1 MKAKPLDWRPL
12 VRGGLIAGAVTLYM
26 ALIGMLAAF
35 DEREVVRNSFTLGQL
50 LLVAPAALAGWLN
63 ARGQTAGSALRLLLQ
78 GLVPGL
84 LASLPLLALLW
95 LNTLF
100 NFRSVLVN
108 VDRDLVRLLSF
119 GSESLLAGAVLLL
132 LTMGVAGAL
141 GAGILLV
148 TPRLRHALLTA
159 LAWTLGAGIL
169 GELVRQLLSQFLERD
184 ALSWFLRRDT
194 LKPEPAAAL
203 FLIVFVSDL
212 FWSWYR
218 AQGSRRSGE
227 RSGALRYGRVG
238 ALAILLLLLP
248 ALVGSAIS
256 DVLTNI
262 GLYILMGLG
271 LNIAVGLAGLFDLG
285 YVTNFA
291 VGAYT
296 MGVLTST
303 GALGIESKLGVSVF
317 NFWLVLPISLLIAM
331 CTGFILALP
340 VLRMRGDYLAIATL
354 GFGEIIRLL
363 ALSDW
368 LKPLIG
374 GAQGVLFI
382 PAPNFLGV
390 DLIGPQRL
398 YYVILGG
405 CLLAVFVSS
414 RLNNSRTGRQW
425 MAIREDEDVAAAMG
439 INTARARLLA
449 FTISAAT
456 GGVAGAIFAAKLG
469 TIFPSSFNLL
479 VSVNVLSL
487 IIIGG
492 LGSLPGII
500 VGALFLVGL
509 PELLREFDEFRLLL
523 YGTLMV
529 TMMLARPEGLWPS
542 AIYRREVGREEE
554 AQGLP
559 APGGGQE

>member
-1 MKAKPLDWRPL
+1 MSTQSLNWRPL
-12 VRGGLIAGAVTLYM
+12 IRSGLIAGGVALYT
-26 ALIGMLAAF
+26 ALIGMLVAF
-35 DEREVVRNSFTLGQL
+35 DEREVVRNSFTLGLL

-63 ARGQTAGSALRLLLQ
+63 GRQTDRGAPLRLLLR
-78 GLVPGL
+78 GLVTGL
-84 LASLPLLALLW
+84 VTSLPLLALLW
-95 LNTLF
+95 LNTLL
-100 NFRSVLVN
+100 NFRSVLINVN
-108 VDRDLVRLLSF
+108 RDLIRLLSF
-119 GSESLLAGAVLLL
+119 DSDTLLAGSLMLLATL
-132 LTMGVAGAL
+132 GVAGAL
-141 GAGILLV
+141 GAGILLI
-148 TPRLRHALLTA
+148 PARLRHALLTA
-159 LAWTLGAGIL
+159 LAWMLGAGIL
-169 GELVRQLLSQFLERD
+169 GELVRQLLSQFLDRD

-194 LKPEPAAAL
+194 LKPEPAAAI
-203 FLIVFVSDL
+203 FLIAFLSDL
-212 FWSWYR
+212 FWSWYKANKSKRVVERRR
-218 AQGSRRSGE
+218 ALQ
-227 RSGALRYGRVG
+227 YTRVG
-238 ALAILLLLLP
+238 ALGILLLLLP
-248 ALVGSAIS
+248 VLVGSAIS

-271 LNIAVGLAGLFDLG
+271 LNVAVGLAGLFDLG

-291 VGAYT
+291 VGAYI
-296 MGVLTST
+296 MGVLTTT

-317 NFWLVLPISLLIAM
+317 NFWLVLPVSLLVAM
-331 CTGFILALP
+331 FTGFILALP

-368 LKPLIG
+368 LKPFIG

-382 PAPNFLGV
+382 PPPNFLGI

-398 YYVILGG
+398 YYIILGA

-414 RLNNSRTGRQW
+414 RLNNSRIGRQW
-425 MAIREDEDVAAAMG
+425 MAIREDEDVASAMG
-439 INTARARLLA
+439 INTARSKLLA

-456 GGVAGAIFAAKLG
+456 GGLAGAIFAAKLG

-492 LGSLPGII
+492 LGSLPGIL
-500 VGALFLVGL
+500 VGALFLIGL

-542 AIYRREVGREEE
+542 AVYRREVGREEDV
-554 AQGLP
+554 ASLP
-559 APGGGQE
+559 VGETAK

>member
-1 MKAKPLDWRPL
+1 MAVQSLNWRTL
-12 VRGGLIAGAVTLYM
+12 VRSGLIAGGVTLYTG
-26 ALIGMLAAF
+26 LIGMLVAF
-35 DEREVVRNSFTLGQL
+35 DEHEIVRNAFTLGQL
-50 LLVAPAALAGWLN
+50 LLLAPAALAGWVM
-63 ARGQTAGSALRLLLQ
+63 ARRAGQDSALRLLLH

-84 LASLPLLALLW
+84 VSGLPLLVLLW
-95 LNTLF
+95 GNSLF

-108 VDRDLVRLLSF
+108 VDRNLIQMISF
-119 GSESLLAGAVLLL
+119 GSDSMLAGSVTLVLAL
-132 LTMGVAGAL
+132 GVAGAL

-148 TPRLRHALLTA
+148 PSRFRHALLSA
-159 LAWTLGAGIL
+159 MAWTLGAGIL

-184 ALSWFLRRDT
+184 VLSWFLRRDT
-194 LKPEPAAAL
+194 LRPAPALAL
-203 FLIVFVSDL
+203 FLIVFISDL
-212 FWSWYR
+212 FWSRYR
-218 AQGSRRSGE
+218 EKRKSRPAEGNS
-227 RSGALRYGRVG
+227 ALRYGQFG
-238 ALAILLLLLP
+238 ALGILLLLLP
-248 ALVGSAIS
+248 LLVGSAIS

-291 VGAYT
+291 VGAYI

-303 GALGIESKLGVSVF
+303 GALGIENQLGVSVF
-317 NFWLVLPISLLIAM
+317 NFWLVLPVSLLVAM
-331 CTGFILALP
+331 CTGFLLALP

-368 LKPLIG
+368 LKPMIG

-398 YYVILGG
+398 YYVILGS

-425 MAIREDEDVAAAMG
+425 MAIREDEDVAAATG
-439 INTARARLLA
+439 INTARTKLLA

-456 GGVAGAIFAAKLG
+456 GGLAGAIFAAKLG
-469 TIFPSSFNLL
+469 TIFPTSFNLL
-479 VSVNVLSL
+479 VSINVLPHHHRRPRQFARHHRRRA
-487 IIIGG
+487 
-492 LGSLPGII
+492 LPDRPA
-500 VGALFLVGL
+500 GAA
-509 PELLREFDEFRLLL
+509 
-523 YGTLMV
+523 
-529 TMMLARPEGLWPS
+529 AR
-542 AIYRREVGREEE
+542 I
-554 AQGLP
+554 
-559 APGGGQE
+559 

>member
-1 MKAKPLDWRPL
+1 MSTQSLNWRPL
-12 VRGGLIAGAVTLYM
+12 IRSGLIAGGVALYT
-26 ALIGMLAAF
+26 ALIGMLVAF
-35 DEREVVRNSFTLGQL
+35 NEREVVRNSFTLGLL

-63 ARGQTAGSALRLLLQ
+63 SRQKDNGTPLRLLLR
-78 GLVPGL
+78 GLVTGL
-84 LASLPLLALLW
+84 VTSLPLLALLW
-95 LNTLF
+95 LNTLLDI
-100 NFRSVLVN
+100 RSVLINVN
-108 VDRDLVRLLSF
+108 RDLIQLLSF
-119 GSESLLAGAVLLL
+119 DSDTLLAGSLTLLATL
-132 LTMGVAGAL
+132 GVAGML
-141 GAGILLV
+141 GAGILLI
-148 TPRLRHALLTA
+148 PARLRHALLTA
-159 LAWTLGAGIL
+159 MAWMLGAGVL
-169 GELVRQLLSQFLERD
+169 GELLRQLLSQFLDRD

-194 LKPEPAAAL
+194 LKPEPAAAI
-203 FLIVFVSDL
+203 FLIAFLSDL
-212 FWSWYR
+212 FWSWYKANRKQRNVEPRR
-218 AQGSRRSGE
+218 ALQ
-227 RSGALRYGRVG
+227 YTRVG
-238 ALAILLLLLP
+238 ALGILLLLLP
-248 ALVGSAIS
+248 VLVGSAIS

-271 LNIAVGLAGLFDLG
+271 LNVAVGLAGLFDLG

-291 VGAYT
+291 VGAYI
-296 MGVLTST
+296 MGVLTTT
-303 GALGIESKLGVSVF
+303 GALGLESKLGVSVF
-317 NFWLVLPISLLIAM
+317 NFWLVLPVSLLVAM
-331 CTGFILALP
+331 FTGLILALP

-368 LKPLIG
+368 LKPIIG

-382 PAPNFLGV
+382 PPPNFLGV

-398 YYVILGG
+398 YYIILGA

-414 RLNNSRTGRQW
+414 RLNNSRIGRQW
-425 MAIREDEDVAAAMG
+425 MAIREDEDVASAMG
-439 INTARARLLA
+439 INTARSKLLA

-456 GGVAGAIFAAKLG
+456 GGLAGAIFAAKLG

-500 VGALFLVGL
+500 VGALFLVGM

-542 AIYRREVGREEE
+542 AVYRREVGRDDDSASQPVGEL
-554 AQGLP
+554 AQ
-559 APGGGQE
+559 

>member
-1 MKAKPLDWRPL
+1 MATLLPTWRAV
-12 VRGGLIAGAVTLYM
+12 VRSGLIAGGIGLYT
-26 ALIGMLAAF
+26 ALIGMLVEF
-35 DEREVVRNSFTLGQL
+35 DEREIVRNSFTLGQL
-50 LLVAPAALAGWLN
+50 LLIAPAVLVGWLAGRKSPQLY
-63 ARGQTAGSALRLLLQ
+63 ALQLLLR
-78 GLVPGL
+78 GTVSGVVS
-84 LASLPLLALLW
+84 SLPLLALL
-95 LNTLF
+95 LVS
-100 NFRSVLVN
+100 SVVNLRTVLIN
-108 VDRDLVRLLSF
+108 VDRDLVRLISF
-119 GSESLLAGAVLLL
+119 DNGVGLPGALMLVGAL
-132 LTMGVAGAL
+132 GVAGLL
-141 GAGILLV
+141 GAFVHLI
-148 TPRLRHALLTA
+148 PARPRHALLTA
-159 LAWTLGAGIL
+159 LAWMLGAGIL
-169 GELVRQLLSQFLERD
+169 GELVRQLLSQFLDRG

-194 LKPEPAAAL
+194 LKPEPAALL
-203 FLIVFVSDL
+203 FVVVLVADL

-218 AQGSRRSGE
+218 ETRGRQDRNDSHV
-227 RSGALRYGRVG
+227 LQFTRVG
-238 ALAILLLLLP
+238 GLAILLLLLP
-248 ALVGSAIS
+248 LLVGSAIS

-303 GALGIESKLGVSVF
+303 GILGIENKLGVTVF
-317 NFWLVLPISLLIAM
+317 NFWLVLPVSLLVAM
-331 CTGFILALP
+331 FTGFILALP

-368 LKPLIG
+368 LKPVIG
-374 GAQGVLFI
+374 GAQGILFI
-382 PAPNFLGV
+382 PAPNFFGV
-390 DLIGPQRL
+390 ELIGPQQL
-398 YYVILGG
+398 YYIILGA
-405 CLLAVFVSS
+405 CLLAIFVSS

-425 MAIREDEDVAAAMG
+425 MAIREDEDVASAMG
-439 INTARARLLA
+439 INTARSKLLA

-469 TIFPSSFNLL
+469 TIFPTSFNLL

-542 AIYRREVGREEE
+542 AVYRREVRRDGGSAPLPGRE
-554 AQGLP
+554 QTS
-559 APGGGQE
+559 

>member
-1 MKAKPLDWRPL
+1 MSTQSLNWRPL
-12 VRGGLIAGAVTLYM
+12 IRSGLIAGGVALYT
-26 ALIGMLAAF
+26 ALIGMLVAF
-35 DEREVVRNSFTLGQL
+35 NEREVVRDSFTLGLL

-63 ARGQTAGSALRLLLQ
+63 SRQKDSGAPLRLLLR
-78 GLVPGL
+78 GLVTGL
-84 LASLPLLALLW
+84 VTSLPLLALLW
-95 LNTLF
+95 LNTLL
-100 NFRSVLVN
+100 NIRSVLINVN
-108 VDRDLVRLLSF
+108 RDLIQLLSF
-119 GSESLLAGAVLLL
+119 DSDTLLAGSLTLLATL
-132 LTMGVAGAL
+132 GVAGML
-141 GAGILLV
+141 GAGIMLI
-148 TPRLRHALLTA
+148 PARLRHALLTA
-159 LAWTLGAGIL
+159 MAWMLGAGVL
-169 GELVRQLLSQFLERD
+169 GELLRQLLSQFLDRD

-194 LKPEPAAAL
+194 LKPEPAAAI
-203 FLIVFVSDL
+203 FLIAFLSDL
-212 FWSWYR
+212 FWSWYKANRKQRNVKPRR
-218 AQGSRRSGE
+218 ALQ
-227 RSGALRYGRVG
+227 YTRVG
-238 ALAILLLLLP
+238 ALGILLLLLP
-248 ALVGSAIS
+248 VLVGSAIS

-262 GLYILMGLG
+262 GLYMLMGLG

-291 VGAYT
+291 VGAYI
-296 MGVLTST
+296 MGVLTTT
-303 GALGIESKLGVSVF
+303 GALGIESKLGVSVL
-317 NFWLVLPISLLIAM
+317 NFWLVLPVSLLVAM
-331 CTGFILALP
+331 FTGLILALP

-368 LKPLIG
+368 LKPIIG

-382 PAPNFLGV
+382 PPPNFLGI

-398 YYVILGG
+398 YYIILGA

-414 RLNNSRTGRQW
+414 RLNNSRIGRQW
-425 MAIREDEDVAAAMG
+425 MAIREDEDVASAMG
-439 INTARARLLA
+439 INTARSKLLA

-456 GGVAGAIFAAKLG
+456 GGLAGAIFAAKLG

-542 AIYRREVGREEE
+542 AVYRREVGRDDDSASQPVGEL
-554 AQGLP
+554 AQ
-559 APGGGQE
+559 

>member
-1 MKAKPLDWRPL
+1 MSTQSLNWRPL
-12 VRGGLIAGAVTLYM
+12 IRSGLIAGGVALYT
-26 ALIGMLAAF
+26 ALIGMLVAF
-35 DEREVVRNSFTLGQL
+35 DEREVVRNSFTLGLL

-63 ARGQTAGSALRLLLQ
+63 GRQTDRGAPLRLLLR
-78 GLVPGL
+78 GLVTGL
-84 LASLPLLALLW
+84 VTSLPLLALLW
-95 LNTLF
+95 LNTLL
-100 NFRSVLVN
+100 NFRSVLINVN
-108 VDRDLVRLLSF
+108 RDLIRLLSF
-119 GSESLLAGAVLLL
+119 DSDTLLAGSLMLLATL
-132 LTMGVAGAL
+132 GVAGAL
-141 GAGILLV
+141 GAGILLI
-148 TPRLRHALLTA
+148 PARLRHALLTA
-159 LAWTLGAGIL
+159 LAWMLGAGIL
-169 GELVRQLLSQFLERD
+169 GELVRQLLSQFLDRD

-194 LKPEPAAAL
+194 LKPEPAAAI
-203 FLIVFVSDL
+203 FLIAFLSDL
-212 FWSWYR
+212 FWSWYKANKSKRVVERRR
-218 AQGSRRSGE
+218 ALQ
-227 RSGALRYGRVG
+227 YTRVG
-238 ALAILLLLLP
+238 ALGILLLLLP
-248 ALVGSAIS
+248 VLVGSAIS

-271 LNIAVGLAGLFDLG
+271 LNVAVGLAGLFDLG

-291 VGAYT
+291 VGAYI
-296 MGVLTST
+296 MGVLTTT

-317 NFWLVLPISLLIAM
+317 NFWLVLPVSLLVAM
-331 CTGFILALP
+331 FTGFILALP

-368 LKPLIG
+368 LKPFIG

-382 PAPNFLGV
+382 PPPNLLGI

-398 YYVILGG
+398 YYIILGA

-414 RLNNSRTGRQW
+414 RLNNSRIGRQW
-425 MAIREDEDVAAAMG
+425 MAIREDEDVASAMG
-439 INTARARLLA
+439 INTARSKLLA

-456 GGVAGAIFAAKLG
+456 GGLAGAIFAAKLG

-492 LGSLPGII
+492 LGSLPGIL
-500 VGALFLVGL
+500 VGALFLIGL

-542 AIYRREVGREEE
+542 AVYRREVGREEDV
-554 AQGLP
+554 ASLP
-559 APGGGQE
+559 VGETAK

>member
-1 MKAKPLDWRPL
+1 MSTQSLNWRPL
-12 VRGGLIAGAVTLYM
+12 IRIGLIAGGVALYT
-26 ALIGMLAAF
+26 ALIGMLVAF
-35 DEREVVRNSFTLGQL
+35 DEREVVRNSFTLGLL

-63 ARGQTAGSALRLLLQ
+63 GRQTDRGAPLRLLLR
-78 GLVPGL
+78 GLVTGL
-84 LASLPLLALLW
+84 VTSLPLLALLW
-95 LNTLF
+95 LNTLL
-100 NFRSVLVN
+100 NFRSVLINVN
-108 VDRDLVRLLSF
+108 RDLIRLLSF
-119 GSESLLAGAVLLL
+119 DSDTLLAGSLMLLATL
-132 LTMGVAGAL
+132 GVAGAL
-141 GAGILLV
+141 GAGILLI
-148 TPRLRHALLTA
+148 PARLRHALLTA
-159 LAWTLGAGIL
+159 LAWMLGAGIL
-169 GELVRQLLSQFLERD
+169 GELVRQLLSQFLDRD

-194 LKPEPAAAL
+194 LKPEPAAAI
-203 FLIVFVSDL
+203 FLIAFLSDQ
-212 FWSWYR
+212 FWSWYKANKSKRVVERRR
-218 AQGSRRSGE
+218 ALQ
-227 RSGALRYGRVG
+227 YTRVG
-238 ALAILLLLLP
+238 ALGILLLLLP
-248 ALVGSAIS
+248 VLVGSAIS

-271 LNIAVGLAGLFDLG
+271 LNVAVGLAGLFDLG

-291 VGAYT
+291 VGAYI
-296 MGVLTST
+296 MGVLTTT

-317 NFWLVLPISLLIAM
+317 NFWLVLPVSLLVAM
-331 CTGFILALP
+331 FTGFILALP

-368 LKPLIG
+368 LKPFIG

-382 PAPNFLGV
+382 PPPNFLGI

-398 YYVILGG
+398 YYIILGA

-414 RLNNSRTGRQW
+414 RLNNSRIGRQW
-425 MAIREDEDVAAAMG
+425 MAIREDEDVASAMG
-439 INTARARLLA
+439 INTARSKLLA

-456 GGVAGAIFAAKLG
+456 GGLAGAIFAAKLG

-492 LGSLPGII
+492 LGSLPGIL

-542 AIYRREVGREEE
+542 AVYRREVGREEDT
-554 AQGLP
+554 ASLP
-559 APGGGQE
+559 IGESAK

>member
-1 MKAKPLDWRPL
+1 MSTQSLNWRPL
-12 VRGGLIAGAVTLYM
+12 IRSGLIAGGVALYT
-26 ALIGMLAAF
+26 ALIGMLVAF
-35 DEREVVRNSFTLGQL
+35 DEREVVRNSFTLGLL

-63 ARGQTAGSALRLLLQ
+63 GRQTDRGAPLRLLLR
-78 GLVPGL
+78 GLVTGL
-84 LASLPLLALLW
+84 VTSLPLLTLLW
-95 LNTLF
+95 LNTLL
-100 NFRSVLVN
+100 NFRSVLINVN
-108 VDRDLVRLLSF
+108 RDLIRLLSF
-119 GSESLLAGAVLLL
+119 DSDTLLAGSLMLLATL
-132 LTMGVAGAL
+132 GVAGAL
-141 GAGILLV
+141 GAGILLI
-148 TPRLRHALLTA
+148 PARLRHALLTA
-159 LAWTLGAGIL
+159 LAWMLGAGIL
-169 GELVRQLLSQFLERD
+169 GELVRQLLSQFLDRD

-194 LKPEPAAAL
+194 LKPEPAAAI
-203 FLIVFVSDL
+203 FLIAFLSDL
-212 FWSWYR
+212 FWSWYKANKSKRVVERRR
-218 AQGSRRSGE
+218 ALQ
-227 RSGALRYGRVG
+227 YTRVG
-238 ALAILLLLLP
+238 ALGILLLLLP
-248 ALVGSAIS
+248 VLVGSAIS

-271 LNIAVGLAGLFDLG
+271 LNVAVGLAGLFDLG

-291 VGAYT
+291 VGAYI
-296 MGVLTST
+296 MGVLTTT
-303 GALGIESKLGVSVF
+303 GALGLESKLGVSVF
-317 NFWLVLPISLLIAM
+317 NFWLVLPVSLLVAM
-331 CTGFILALP
+331 FTGFILALP

-368 LKPLIG
+368 LKPFIG

-382 PAPNFLGV
+382 PPPNFLGV

-398 YYVILGG
+398 YYIILGA

-414 RLNNSRTGRQW
+414 RLNNSRIGRQW
-425 MAIREDEDVAAAMG
+425 MAIREDEDVASAMG
-439 INTARARLLA
+439 INTARSKLLA

-456 GGVAGAIFAAKLG
+456 GGLAGAIFAAKLG

-500 VGALFLVGL
+500 VGALFLVGM

-542 AIYRREVGREEE
+542 AVYRREVGRDDDSASQPVGEL
-554 AQGLP
+554 AQ
-559 APGGGQE
+559 

>member
-1 MKAKPLDWRPL
+1 MSTQSLNWRPL
-12 VRGGLIAGAVTLYM
+12 IRIGLIAGGVALYT
-26 ALIGMLAAF
+26 ALIGMLVAF
-35 DEREVVRNSFTLGQL
+35 DEREVVRNSFTLGLL

-63 ARGQTAGSALRLLLQ
+63 GRQTDRGAPLRLLLR
-78 GLVPGL
+78 GLVTGL
-84 LASLPLLALLW
+84 VTSLPLLALLW
-95 LNTLF
+95 LNTSLD
-100 NFRSVLVN
+100 FRSVLINVN
-108 VDRDLVRLLSF
+108 RDLIRLLSF
-119 GSESLLAGAVLLL
+119 DSDTLLAGSLMLLATL
-132 LTMGVAGAL
+132 GVAGAL
-141 GAGILLV
+141 GAGILLI
-148 TPRLRHALLTA
+148 PARLRHALLTA
-159 LAWTLGAGIL
+159 LAWMLGAGIL
-169 GELVRQLLSQFLERD
+169 GELVRQLLSQFLDRD

-194 LKPEPAAAL
+194 LKPEPAAAI
-203 FLIVFVSDL
+203 FLIAFLSDL
-212 FWSWYR
+212 FWSWYKANKSKRVVERRR
-218 AQGSRRSGE
+218 ALQ
-227 RSGALRYGRVG
+227 YTRVG
-238 ALAILLLLLP
+238 ALGILLLLLP
-248 ALVGSAIS
+248 VLVGSAIS

-271 LNIAVGLAGLFDLG
+271 LNVAVGLAGLFDLG

-291 VGAYT
+291 VGAYI
-296 MGVLTST
+296 MGVLTTT

-317 NFWLVLPISLLIAM
+317 NFWLVLPVSLLVAM
-331 CTGFILALP
+331 FTGFILALP

-368 LKPLIG
+368 LKPIIG

-382 PAPNFLGV
+382 PPPNFLGV

-398 YYVILGG
+398 YYIILGA

-414 RLNNSRTGRQW
+414 RLNNSRIGRQW
-425 MAIREDEDVAAAMG
+425 MAIREDEDVASAMG
-439 INTARARLLA
+439 INTARSKLLA

-456 GGVAGAIFAAKLG
+456 GGLAGAIFAAKLG

-500 VGALFLVGL
+500 VGALFLVGM

-542 AIYRREVGREEE
+542 AVYRREVGRDDDSASQPVGEL
-554 AQGLP
+554 AQ
-559 APGGGQE
+559 

>member
-1 MKAKPLDWRPL
+1 MSTQSLNWRPL
-12 VRGGLIAGAVTLYM
+12 IRSGLIAGGVALYT
-26 ALIGMLAAF
+26 ALIGMLVAF
-35 DEREVVRNSFTLGQL
+35 DEREVVRNSFTLGLL

-63 ARGQTAGSALRLLLQ
+63 GRQTDRGAPLRLLLR
-78 GLVPGL
+78 GLVTGL
-84 LASLPLLALLW
+84 VTSLPLLALLW
-95 LNTLF
+95 LNTLL
-100 NFRSVLVN
+100 NFRSVLINVN
-108 VDRDLVRLLSF
+108 RDLIRLLSF
-119 GSESLLAGAVLLL
+119 DSDTLLAGSLMLLATL
-132 LTMGVAGAL
+132 GVAGAL
-141 GAGILLV
+141 GAGILLI
-148 TPRLRHALLTA
+148 PARLRHALLTA
-159 LAWTLGAGIL
+159 LAWMLGAGIL
-169 GELVRQLLSQFLERD
+169 GELVRQLLSQFLDRD

-194 LKPEPAAAL
+194 LKPEPAAAI
-203 FLIVFVSDL
+203 FLIAFLSDL
-212 FWSWYR
+212 FWSWYKANKSKRVVERRR
-218 AQGSRRSGE
+218 ALQ
-227 RSGALRYGRVG
+227 YTRVG
-238 ALAILLLLLP
+238 ALGILLLLLP
-248 ALVGSAIS
+248 VLVGSAIS

-271 LNIAVGLAGLFDLG
+271 LNVAVGLAGLFDLG

-291 VGAYT
+291 VGAYI
-296 MGVLTST
+296 MGVLTTT

-317 NFWLVLPISLLIAM
+317 NFWLVLPVSLLVAM
-331 CTGFILALP
+331 FTGFILALP

-368 LKPLIG
+368 LKPIIG

-382 PAPNFLGV
+382 PPPNFLGF

-398 YYVILGG
+398 YYIILGA

-414 RLNNSRTGRQW
+414 RLNNSRIGRQW
-425 MAIREDEDVAAAMG
+425 MAIREDEDVASAMG
-439 INTARARLLA
+439 INTARSKLLA

-456 GGVAGAIFAAKLG
+456 GGLAGAIFAAKLG

-492 LGSLPGII
+492 LGSLPGIL
-500 VGALFLVGL
+500 VGALFLIGL

-542 AIYRREVGREEE
+542 AVYRREVGRDEDAASLTAGET
-554 AQGLP
+554 AK
-559 APGGGQE
+559 

>member
-1 MKAKPLDWRPL
+1 MSTLSPTWRP
-12 VRGGLIAGAVTLYM
+12 VIRSSLIAGGVALYT
-26 ALIGMLAAF
+26 ALIGMLVAF

-50 LLVAPAALAGWLN
+50 LLVAPAVLVGWLTGRKSSQVP
-63 ARGQTAGSALRLLLQ
+63 AGQLLLR
-78 GLVPGL
+78 GLVAGVVT
-84 LASLPLLALLW
+84 SLPLLALLFVSS
-95 LNTLF
+95 LVNL
-100 NFRSVLVN
+100 RSVLIN

-119 GSESLLAGAVLLL
+119 DRGVDLSGAAML
-132 LTMGVAGAL
+132 AGAL
-141 GAGILLV
+141 GVAGILGAFVHLIP
-148 TPRLRHALLTA
+148 TRLRHALLTA
-159 LAWTLGAGIL
+159 LAWMLGAGIL

-194 LKPEPAAAL
+194 LKPEPAAVL
-203 FLIVFVSDL
+203 FVVVLLADL
-212 FWSWYR
+212 FWSWVRENRGRREGATPR
-218 AQGSRRSGE
+218 ALQFT
-227 RSGALRYGRVG
+227 RVG
-238 ALAILLLLLP
+238 GLAVLLLLLP
-248 ALVGSAIS
+248 LLVGSAIS

-303 GALGIESKLGVSVF
+303 GVLGIENKMGVTVF
-317 NFWLVLPISLLIAM
+317 NFWLVLPVSLLVAM
-331 CTGFILALP
+331 FTGFILALP

-368 LKPLIG
+368 LKPIIG

-382 PAPNFLGV
+382 PAPNFFGV
-390 DLIGPQRL
+390 ELIGPQRL
-398 YYVILGG
+398 YYIILGA

-425 MAIREDEDVAAAMG
+425 MAIREDEDVASAMG
-439 INTARARLLA
+439 INTARSKLLA

-469 TIFPSSFNLL
+469 TIFPTSFNLL

-542 AIYRREVGREEE
+542 AVYQREVRRGEER
-554 AQGLP
+554 
-559 APGGGQE
+559 APPQAGEQAA

>member
-1 MKAKPLDWRPL
+1 MSTLAANWRT
-12 VRGGLIAGAVTLYM
+12 VIRSGLIAGGVALYT
-26 ALIGMLAAF
+26 ALIGMLVAF

-50 LLVAPAALAGWLN
+50 LLVAPAVLVGWLTGRKSIEVP
-63 ARGQTAGSALRLLLQ
+63 AVQLLLR
-78 GLVPGL
+78 GLVAGIVS
-84 LASLPLLALLW
+84 SLPLLALL
-95 LNTLF
+95 LV
-100 NFRSVLVN
+100 SSLVN
-108 VDRDLVRLLSF
+108 LRTVLINVDKDLVRLISFDHGVGLS
-119 GSESLLAGAVLLL
+119 GALILAS
-132 LTMGVAGAL
+132 AL
-141 GAGILLV
+141 GAAGILGAFVHLI
-148 TPRLRHALLTA
+148 PARLRHALLTA
-159 LAWTLGAGIL
+159 LAWMLGAGIL
-169 GELVRQLLSQFLERD
+169 GELVRQLLSQFLDRE

-194 LKPEPAAAL
+194 LKPEPAAVL
-203 FLIVFVSDL
+203 FAVVLLADL
-212 FWSWYR
+212 FWSWFRETRGRREGPAPR
-218 AQGSRRSGE
+218 ALQFT
-227 RSGALRYGRVG
+227 RVG
-238 ALAILLLLLP
+238 GLAVLLLLLP
-248 ALVGSAIS
+248 LLVGSAIS
-256 DVLTNI
+256 DVLSNI

-303 GALGIESKLGVSVF
+303 GVLGIENKMGVTVF
-317 NFWLVLPISLLIAM
+317 NFWLVLPVSLLVAM
-331 CTGFILALP
+331 FTGFILALP

-368 LKPLIG
+368 LKPIIG

-382 PAPNFLGV
+382 PAPNFFGV
-390 DLIGPQRL
+390 ELIGPQRL
-398 YYVILGG
+398 YYIILGA
-405 CLLAVFVSS
+405 CLLAIFVSS

-425 MAIREDEDVAAAMG
+425 MAIREDEDVASAMG
-439 INTARARLLA
+439 INTARSKLLA

-469 TIFPSSFNLL
+469 TIFPTSFNLL

-542 AIYRREVGREEE
+542 AVYQREVRRGEER
-554 AQGLP
+554 
-559 APGGGQE
+559 APPQAGEQAA

>member
-1 MKAKPLDWRPL
+1 MSTLAPTWRT
-12 VRGGLIAGAVTLYM
+12 VIRSSLIAGGVALYT
-26 ALIGMLAAF
+26 ALIGMLVAF

-50 LLVAPAALAGWLN
+50 LLVTPAVLVGWLTGRMSGEVPAAQL
-63 ARGQTAGSALRLLLQ
+63 LR
-78 GLVPGL
+78 GLVAGL
-84 LASLPLLALLW
+84 VSSLPLLALMLVSS
-95 LNTLF
+95 LVNL
-100 NFRSVLVN
+100 RSVLIN
-108 VDRDLVRLLSF
+108 VDRDLVRLISF
-119 GSESLLAGAVLLL
+119 DQGVGLYGTLVLAGVL
-132 LTMGVAGAL
+132 GVAGIL
-141 GAGILLV
+141 GAFVHLI
-148 TPRLRHALLTA
+148 PARLRHALLTA
-159 LAWTLGAGIL
+159 LAWMLGAGIL
-169 GELVRQLLSQFLERD
+169 GELVRQLLSQFLDRE

-194 LKPEPAAAL
+194 LKPEPAAVL
-203 FLIVFVSDL
+203 FVVVFLADL

-218 AQGSRRSGE
+218 ETRGRREGPTP
-227 RSGALRYGRVG
+227 RALQFTRVG
-238 ALAILLLLLP
+238 GLAVLLLLLP
-248 ALVGSAIS
+248 LLVGSAIS

-303 GALGIESKLGVSVF
+303 GVLGIENKLGVTVF
-317 NFWLVLPISLLIAM
+317 NFWLVLPVSLLVAM
-331 CTGFILALP
+331 FTGFILALP

-368 LKPLIG
+368 LKPIIG

-382 PAPNFLGV
+382 PAPNFFGV
-390 DLIGPQRL
+390 ELIGPQRL
-398 YYVILGG
+398 YYIILGA

-425 MAIREDEDVAAAMG
+425 MAIREDEDVASAMG
-439 INTARARLLA
+439 INTARSKLLA

-469 TIFPSSFNLL
+469 TIFPTSFNLL

-542 AIYRREVGREEE
+542 AVYQREVRRGEER
-554 AQGLP
+554 
-559 APGGGQE
+559 APPQVGEQAS

>member
-1 MKAKPLDWRPL
+1 MSTQSLNWRPL
-12 VRGGLIAGAVTLYM
+12 IRSGLIAGGVALYT
-26 ALIGMLAAF
+26 ALIGMLVAF
-35 DEREVVRNSFTLGQL
+35 DEREVVRNSFTLGLL

-63 ARGQTAGSALRLLLQ
+63 GRQTDRGAPLRLLLR
-78 GLVPGL
+78 GLVTGL
-84 LASLPLLALLW
+84 VTSLPLLALLW
-95 LNTLF
+95 LNTSLD
-100 NFRSVLVN
+100 FRSVLINVN
-108 VDRDLVRLLSF
+108 RDLIRLLSF
-119 GSESLLAGAVLLL
+119 DSDTLLAGSLMLLATL
-132 LTMGVAGAL
+132 GVAGAL
-141 GAGILLV
+141 GAGILLI
-148 TPRLRHALLTA
+148 PARLRHALLTA
-159 LAWTLGAGIL
+159 LAWMLGAGIL
-169 GELVRQLLSQFLERD
+169 GELVRQLLSQFLDRD

-194 LKPEPAAAL
+194 LKPEPAAAI
-203 FLIVFVSDL
+203 FLIAFLSDL
-212 FWSWYR
+212 FWSWYKANRTQRNVKPRR
-218 AQGSRRSGE
+218 ALQ
-227 RSGALRYGRVG
+227 YTRVG
-238 ALAILLLLLP
+238 ALGILLLLLP
-248 ALVGSAIS
+248 VLVGSAIS

-271 LNIAVGLAGLFDLG
+271 LNVAVGLAGLFDLG

-291 VGAYT
+291 VGAYI
-296 MGVLTST
+296 MGVLTTT
-303 GALGIESKLGVSVF
+303 GALGLESKLGVSVF
-317 NFWLVLPISLLIAM
+317 NCWLVLPVSLLVAM
-331 CTGFILALP
+331 FTGFILALP

-368 LKPLIG
+368 LKPFIG

-382 PAPNFLGV
+382 PPPNFLGV

-398 YYVILGG
+398 YYIILGA

-414 RLNNSRTGRQW
+414 RLNNSRIGRQW
-425 MAIREDEDVAAAMG
+425 MAIREDEDVASAMG
-439 INTARARLLA
+439 INTARSKLLA

-456 GGVAGAIFAAKLG
+456 GGLAGAIFAAKLG

-500 VGALFLVGL
+500 VGALFLVGM

-542 AIYRREVGREEE
+542 AVYRREVGRDDDSASQPVGEL
-554 AQGLP
+554 AQ
-559 APGGGQE
+559 

>member
-1 MKAKPLDWRPL
+1 MNTQSLNWRPL
-12 VRGGLIAGAVTLYM
+12 IRSGLIAGGVALYT
-26 ALIGMLAAF
+26 ALIGMLVAF
-35 DEREVVRNSFTLGQL
+35 DEREVVRNSFTLGLL
-50 LLVAPAALAGWLN
+50 LLVAPAALAGRLN
-63 ARGQTAGSALRLLLQ
+63 GRQTDRGAPLRLLLR
-78 GLVPGL
+78 GLVTGL
-84 LASLPLLALLW
+84 VTSLPLLALLW
-95 LNTLF
+95 LNTLL
-100 NFRSVLVN
+100 NFRSVLINVN
-108 VDRDLVRLLSF
+108 RDLIRLLSF
-119 GSESLLAGAVLLL
+119 DSDTLLAGSLMLLATL
-132 LTMGVAGAL
+132 GVAGAL
-141 GAGILLV
+141 GAGILLI
-148 TPRLRHALLTA
+148 PARLRHALLTA
-159 LAWTLGAGIL
+159 LAWMLGAGIL
-169 GELVRQLLSQFLERD
+169 GELVRQLLSQFLDRD
-184 ALSWFLRRDT
+184 ALSWFLRRNT
-194 LKPEPAAAL
+194 LKPEPAAAI
-203 FLIVFVSDL
+203 FLIAFLSDL
-212 FWSWYR
+212 FWSWYKANKSKRVVERRR
-218 AQGSRRSGE
+218 ALQ
-227 RSGALRYGRVG
+227 YTRVG
-238 ALAILLLLLP
+238 ALGILLLLLP
-248 ALVGSAIS
+248 VLVGSAIS

-271 LNIAVGLAGLFDLG
+271 LNVAVGLAGLFDLG

-291 VGAYT
+291 VGAYI
-296 MGVLTST
+296 MGVLTTT

-317 NFWLVLPISLLIAM
+317 NFWLVLPVSLLVAM
-331 CTGFILALP
+331 FTGFILALP

-368 LKPLIG
+368 LKPIIG

-382 PAPNFLGV
+382 PPPNFLGI

-398 YYVILGG
+398 YYIILGA

-414 RLNNSRTGRQW
+414 RLNNSRIGRQW
-425 MAIREDEDVAAAMG
+425 MAIREDEDVASAMG
-439 INTARARLLA
+439 INTARSKLLA

-456 GGVAGAIFAAKLG
+456 GGLAGAIFAAKLG

-492 LGSLPGII
+492 LGSLPGIL

-542 AIYRREVGREEE
+542 AVYRREVGREED
-554 AQGLP
+554 AASLP
-559 APGGGQE
+559 VGETAK

>member
-1 MKAKPLDWRPL
+1 MSPSSMNWHPL
-12 VRGGLIAGAVTLYM
+12 VRTGLIAGGVTLYM
-26 ALIGMLAAF
+26 SVIGMLVAF

-50 LLVAPAALAGWLN
+50 LLVAPAILAGWLS
-63 ARGQTAGSALRLLLQ
+63 ARKVQQGHSVQLLLR
-78 GLVPGL
+78 GLLPGL
-84 LASLPLLALLW
+84 AASLPLLALL
-95 LNTLF
+95 LVNSLF
-100 NFRSVLVN
+100 NLRPVLIN
-108 VDRDLVRLLSF
+108 VDRDLVRLISF
-119 GSESLLAGAVLLL
+119 DSETLLAGALMLLVTL
-132 LTMGVAGAL
+132 GIAGVV

-148 TPRLRHALLTA
+148 PDRLRHALLSA
-159 LAWTLGAGIL
+159 LAWMLGAGIL
-169 GELVRQLLSQFLERD
+169 GELVRQLLSQFLDRD

-194 LKPEPAAAL
+194 LKPEPAALL
-203 FLIVFVSDL
+203 FVVVFVSDL

-218 AQGSRRSGE
+218 ARKREQTDEPSR
-227 RSGALRYGRVG
+227 ALQYTRLGGLGV
-238 ALAILLLLLP
+238 LLLLLP
-248 ALVGSAIS
+248 LLVGSAIS

-303 GALGIESKLGVSVF
+303 GVLGIESKLGVTFF
-317 NFWLVLPISLLIAM
+317 NFWLVLPVSLLVAM
-331 CTGFILALP
+331 FTGFILALP

-368 LKPLIG
+368 LKPIIG

-382 PAPNFLGV
+382 PPPNFFGV
-390 DLIGPQRL
+390 ELIGPQRL
-398 YYVILGG
+398 YYIILGA

-425 MAIREDEDVAAAMG
+425 MAIREDEDVASAMG
-439 INTARARLLA
+439 INTARSKLLA
-449 FTISAAT
+449 FTVSAAT

-469 TIFPSSFNLL
+469 TIFPTSFNLL

-542 AIYRREVGREEE
+542 AVYKREVRRGSAAASIPVGER
-554 AQGLP
+554 AS
-559 APGGGQE
+559 

>member
-1 MKAKPLDWRPL
+1 MSTQSLNWRPL
-12 VRGGLIAGAVTLYM
+12 IRSGLIAGGVALYT
-26 ALIGMLAAF
+26 ALIGMLVAF
-35 DEREVVRNSFTLGQL
+35 NEREVVRDSFTLGLL

-63 ARGQTAGSALRLLLQ
+63 SRQKDSGAPLRLLLR
-78 GLVPGL
+78 GLVTGL
-84 LASLPLLALLW
+84 VTSLPLLALLW
-95 LNTLF
+95 LNTLL
-100 NFRSVLVN
+100 NIRSVLINVN
-108 VDRDLVRLLSF
+108 RDLIQLLSF
-119 GSESLLAGAVLLL
+119 DSDTLLAGSLTLLATL
-132 LTMGVAGAL
+132 GVAGML
-141 GAGILLV
+141 GAGIMLI
-148 TPRLRHALLTA
+148 PARLRHALLTA
-159 LAWTLGAGIL
+159 MAWMLGAGVL
-169 GELVRQLLSQFLERD
+169 GELLRQLLSQFLDRD

-194 LKPEPAAAL
+194 LKPEPAAAI
-203 FLIVFVSDL
+203 FLIAFLSDL
-212 FWSWYR
+212 FWSWYKANRKQRNVKPRR
-218 AQGSRRSGE
+218 ALQ
-227 RSGALRYGRVG
+227 YTRVG
-238 ALAILLLLLP
+238 VLGVLLLLLP
-248 ALVGSAIS
+248 VLVGSAIS

-262 GLYILMGLG
+262 GLYMLMGLG

-291 VGAYT
+291 VGAYI
-296 MGVLTST
+296 MGVLTTT
-303 GALGIESKLGVSVF
+303 GALGIESKLGVSVL
-317 NFWLVLPISLLIAM
+317 NFWLVLPVSLLVAM
-331 CTGFILALP
+331 FTGLILALP

-368 LKPLIG
+368 LKPIIG

-382 PAPNFLGV
+382 PPPNFLGI

-398 YYVILGG
+398 YYIILGA

-414 RLNNSRTGRQW
+414 RLNNSRIGRQW
-425 MAIREDEDVAAAMG
+425 MAIREDEDVASAMG
-439 INTARARLLA
+439 INTARSKLLA

-456 GGVAGAIFAAKLG
+456 GGLAGAIFAAKLG

-542 AIYRREVGREEE
+542 AVYRREVGRDDDSASQPVGEL
-554 AQGLP
+554 AQ
-559 APGGGQE
+559 

>member
-1 MKAKPLDWRPL
+1 MSPASMNWRPL
-12 VRGGLIAGAVTLYM
+12 VRTGLIAGGVTLYTSV
-26 ALIGMLAAF
+26 IGMLVAF

-50 LLVAPAALAGWLN
+50 LLVAPAVIAGWLS
-63 ARGQTAGSALRLLLQ
+63 ARKAQEGHSLQLLWR
-78 GLVPGL
+78 GLLPGL
-84 LASLPLLALLW
+84 AASLPLLALL
-95 LNTLF
+95 LVNSLV
-100 NFRSVLVN
+100 NLRPVLIN
-108 VDRDLVRLLSF
+108 VDRDLVRLISF
-119 GSESLLAGAVLLL
+119 DSETLLAGALMLLITL
-132 LTMGVAGAL
+132 GIAGVV

-148 TPRLRHALLTA
+148 PDRLRHALLSA
-159 LAWTLGAGIL
+159 LAWMLGAGIL
-169 GELVRQLLSQFLERD
+169 GELVRQLLSQFLDRE

-194 LKPEPAAAL
+194 LKPEPAALL
-203 FLIVFVSDL
+203 FVVVFASDL

-218 AQGSRRSGE
+218 ARKREQTGEPSRVLQYSRLG
-227 RSGALRYGRVG
+227 GLGV
-238 ALAILLLLLP
+238 LLLLLP
-248 ALVGSAIS
+248 LLVGSAIS

-303 GALGIESKLGVSVF
+303 GVLGIESKLGVTFF
-317 NFWLVLPISLLIAM
+317 NFWLVLPVSLLVAM
-331 CTGFILALP
+331 FTGFILALP

-368 LKPLIG
+368 LKPIIG

-382 PAPNFLGV
+382 PPPNFFGV
-390 DLIGPQRL
+390 ELIGPQRL
-398 YYVILGG
+398 YYIILGA

-425 MAIREDEDVAAAMG
+425 MAIREDEDVASAMG
-439 INTARARLLA
+439 INTARSKLLA
-449 FTISAAT
+449 FTVSAAT

-469 TIFPSSFNLL
+469 TIFPTSFNLL

-542 AIYRREVGREEE
+542 AVYKREVRRGSAAASMPVGER
-554 AQGLP
+554 A
-559 APGGGQE
+559 A

>member
-1 MKAKPLDWRPL
+1 MSTQSLNWRPL
-12 VRGGLIAGAVTLYM
+12 IRSGLIAGGVALYT
-26 ALIGMLAAF
+26 ALIGMLVAF
-35 DEREVVRNSFTLGQL
+35 NEREVVRNSFTLGLL

-63 ARGQTAGSALRLLLQ
+63 SRQKDNGTPLRLLLR
-78 GLVPGL
+78 GLVTGL
-84 LASLPLLALLW
+84 VTSLPLLALLW
-95 LNTLF
+95 LNTLLDI
-100 NFRSVLVN
+100 RSVLINVN
-108 VDRDLVRLLSF
+108 RDLIQLLSF
-119 GSESLLAGAVLLL
+119 DSDTLLAGSLTLLATL
-132 LTMGVAGAL
+132 GVAGML
-141 GAGILLV
+141 GAGILLI
-148 TPRLRHALLTA
+148 PARLRHALLTA
-159 LAWTLGAGIL
+159 MAWMLGAGVL
-169 GELVRQLLSQFLERD
+169 GELLRQLLSQFLDRD

-194 LKPEPAAAL
+194 LKPEPAAAI
-203 FLIVFVSDL
+203 FLIAFLSDL
-212 FWSWYR
+212 FWSWYKANRKQRNVEPRR
-218 AQGSRRSGE
+218 ALQ
-227 RSGALRYGRVG
+227 YTRVG
-238 ALAILLLLLP
+238 ALGILLLLLP
-248 ALVGSAIS
+248 VLVGSAIS

-271 LNIAVGLAGLFDLG
+271 LNVAVGLAGLFDLG

-291 VGAYT
+291 VGAYI
-296 MGVLTST
+296 MGVLTTT
-303 GALGIESKLGVSVF
+303 GALGLESKLGVSVF
-317 NFWLVLPISLLIAM
+317 NFWLVLPVSLLVAM
-331 CTGFILALP
+331 FTGLILALP

-368 LKPLIG
+368 LKPFIG

-382 PAPNFLGV
+382 PPPNFLGV

-398 YYVILGG
+398 YYIILGA

-414 RLNNSRTGRQW
+414 RLNNSRIGRQW
-425 MAIREDEDVAAAMG
+425 MAIREDEDVASAMG
-439 INTARARLLA
+439 INTARSKLLA

-456 GGVAGAIFAAKLG
+456 GGLAGAIFAAKLG

-500 VGALFLVGL
+500 VGALFLVGM

-542 AIYRREVGREEE
+542 AVYRREVGRDDDSASQPVGEL
-554 AQGLP
+554 AQ
-559 APGGGQE
+559 

>member
-1 MKAKPLDWRPL
+1 MSTLSPTWRP
-12 VRGGLIAGAVTLYM
+12 VIRSSLIAGGVALYT
-26 ALIGMLAAF
+26 ALIGMLVAF

-50 LLVAPAALAGWLN
+50 LLVAPAVLVGWLTGRKSSQ
-63 ARGQTAGSALRLLLQ
+63 APAGQLLLR
-78 GLVPGL
+78 GLVAGVVT
-84 LASLPLLALLW
+84 SLPLLALLFVSS
-95 LNTLF
+95 LVNL
-100 NFRSVLVN
+100 RSVLIN

-119 GSESLLAGAVLLL
+119 DRGVDLSGAAML
-132 LTMGVAGAL
+132 AGAL
-141 GAGILLV
+141 GVAGILGAFVHLI
-148 TPRLRHALLTA
+148 PARLRHALLTA
-159 LAWTLGAGIL
+159 MAWMLGAGIL

-194 LKPEPAAAL
+194 LKPEPAAVL
-203 FLIVFVSDL
+203 FVVVLLADL
-212 FWSWYR
+212 FWSWVRENRGRREGPTPR
-218 AQGSRRSGE
+218 ALQFT
-227 RSGALRYGRVG
+227 RVG
-238 ALAILLLLLP
+238 GLAVLLLLLP
-248 ALVGSAIS
+248 LLVGSAIS

-303 GALGIESKLGVSVF
+303 GVLGIENKMGVTVF
-317 NFWLVLPISLLIAM
+317 NFWLVLPVSLLVAM
-331 CTGFILALP
+331 FTGFILALP

-368 LKPLIG
+368 LKPVIG

-382 PAPNFLGV
+382 PAPNFFGV
-390 DLIGPQRL
+390 ELIGPQRL
-398 YYVILGG
+398 YYIILGA

-425 MAIREDEDVAAAMG
+425 MAIREDEDVASAMG
-439 INTARARLLA
+439 INTARSKLLA

-469 TIFPSSFNLL
+469 TIFPTSFNLL

-542 AIYRREVGREEE
+542 AVYQREVRRGEDRTTPQVGEQ
-554 AQGLP
+554 AS
-559 APGGGQE
+559 

>member
-1 MKAKPLDWRPL
+1 MTPSSLTWRPV
-12 VRGGLIAGAVTLYM
+12 VRSGLIAGGVALYT
-26 ALIGMLAAF
+26 ALVGMLAAF

-50 LLVAPAALAGWLN
+50 LLVAPAALTGWLSGRRLQD
-63 ARGQTAGSALRLLLQ
+63 AAASQRLLR
-78 GLVPGL
+78 GLVAGL
-84 LASLPLLALLW
+84 ASSLPLLGLLALASLV
-95 LNTLF
+95 NV
-100 NFRSVLVN
+100 RSVLIN
-108 VDRDLVRLLSF
+108 VDRDLLRLLN
-119 GSESLLAGAVLLL
+119 GNSEGGIEGALMLAATLGIA
-132 LTMGVAGAL
+132 GVAGAL
-141 GAGILLV
+141 VHLV
-148 TPRLRHALLTA
+148 PPRPRRALLTA

-169 GELVRQLLSQFLERD
+169 GELVRQLLSQFLDRD
-184 ALSWFLRRDT
+184 ALSWILRRDT
-194 LKPEPAAAL
+194 LKPEPAALL
-203 FLIVFVSDL
+203 FVVVLLADL

-218 AQGSRRSGE
+218 QNRKVKTGATTMR
-227 RSGALRYGRVG
+227 ALRYTEYGG
-238 ALAILLLLLP
+238 LAVLLLLLP
-248 ALVGSAIS
+248 LLVGSAIS
-256 DVLTNI
+256 DVLSNI

-303 GALGIESKLGVSVF
+303 GALGIESKMGVTVF
-317 NFWLVLPISLLIAM
+317 NFWIVLPISLLVAM
-331 CTGFILALP
+331 FTGFILALP

-382 PAPNFLGV
+382 PAPNFFGV
-390 DLIGPQRL
+390 ELIGPQRL
-398 YYVILGG
+398 YYIILGA

-425 MAIREDEDVAAAMG
+425 MAIREDEDVASAMG
-439 INTARARLLA
+439 INTARSKLLA

-469 TIFPSSFNLL
+469 TIFPTSFNLL
-479 VSVNVLSL
+479 VSINVLSL

-500 VGALFLVGL
+500 VGALFLIGL

-542 AIYRREVGREEE
+542 AVYRREVGRDEG
-554 AQGLP
+554 A
-559 APGGGQE
+559 APVAVGERAS

>member
-1 MKAKPLDWRPL
+1 MSTQSLNWRPL
-12 VRGGLIAGAVTLYM
+12 IRSGLIAGGVALYT
-26 ALIGMLAAF
+26 ALIGMLVAF
-35 DEREVVRNSFTLGQL
+35 DEREVVRNSFTLGLL

-63 ARGQTAGSALRLLLQ
+63 GRQTDRGAPLRLLLR
-78 GLVPGL
+78 GLVTGL
-84 LASLPLLALLW
+84 VTSMPLLALLW
-95 LNTLF
+95 LNTLL
-100 NFRSVLVN
+100 NFRSVLINVN
-108 VDRDLVRLLSF
+108 RDLIRLLSF
-119 GSESLLAGAVLLL
+119 DSDTLLAGSLMLLATL
-132 LTMGVAGAL
+132 GVAGAL
-141 GAGILLV
+141 GAGVLLI
-148 TPRLRHALLTA
+148 PARLRHALLTA
-159 LAWTLGAGIL
+159 LAWMLGAGIL
-169 GELVRQLLSQFLERD
+169 GELVRQLLSQFLDRD

-194 LKPEPAAAL
+194 LKPEPAAAI
-203 FLIVFVSDL
+203 FLIAFLSDL
-212 FWSWYR
+212 FWSWYKANKSKRVVERRR
-218 AQGSRRSGE
+218 ALQ
-227 RSGALRYGRVG
+227 YTRVG
-238 ALAILLLLLP
+238 ALGILLLLLP
-248 ALVGSAIS
+248 VLVGSAIS

-271 LNIAVGLAGLFDLG
+271 LNVAVGLAGLFDLG

-291 VGAYT
+291 VGAYI
-296 MGVLTST
+296 MGVLTTT

-317 NFWLVLPISLLIAM
+317 NFWLVLPVSLLVAM
-331 CTGFILALP
+331 FTGFILALP

-368 LKPLIG
+368 LKPIIG

-382 PAPNFLGV
+382 PPPNFLGF

-398 YYVILGG
+398 YYIILGA

-414 RLNNSRTGRQW
+414 RLNNSRIGRQW
-425 MAIREDEDVAAAMG
+425 MAIREDEDVASAMG
-439 INTARARLLA
+439 INTARSKLLA

-456 GGVAGAIFAAKLG
+456 GGLAGAIFAAKLG

-492 LGSLPGII
+492 LGSLPGIL
-500 VGALFLVGL
+500 VGALFLIGL

-542 AIYRREVGREEE
+542 AVYRREVGRDEDAASLTAGET
-554 AQGLP
+554 AQ
-559 APGGGQE
+559 

>member
-1 MKAKPLDWRPL
+1 MTSTSLNLRSLART
-12 VRGGLIAGAVTLYM
+12 GLIAGGVTLYT
-26 ALIGMLAAF
+26 ALIGMLVAF
-35 DEREVVRNSFTLGQL
+35 DEREVIRNSFTLGLL
-50 LLVAPAALAGWLN
+50 LLVAPAALVGWLG
-63 ARGQTAGSALRLLLQ
+63 ARRAERDAPLQLLLR

-84 LASLPLLALLW
+84 AASVPLLALLW
-95 LNTLF
+95 LNTQI
-100 NFRSVLVN
+100 NFRTVLVN
-108 VDRDLVRLLSF
+108 VDRDLIRLLSF
-119 GSESLLAGAVLLL
+119 DSDTLLTGSLLLVVSLGLAG
-132 LTMGVAGAL
+132 TL
-141 GAGILLV
+141 GAGILLI
-148 TPRLRHALLTA
+148 PSRPRHALLTA
-159 LAWTLGAGIL
+159 LAWVLGAGIL

-184 ALSWFLRRDT
+184 ALAWFLRRDT
-194 LKPEPAAAL
+194 LLPEPAAAIFVIA
-203 FLIVFVSDL
+203 FLSDL
-212 FWSWYR
+212 FWSRFRATR
-218 AQGSRRSGE
+218 AQRSGE
-227 RSGALRYGRVG
+227 SRPVLRYSKVG
-238 ALAILLLLLP
+238 ALAVLLLLLP
-248 ALVGSAIS
+248 FLVGSAIS

-291 VGAYT
+291 VGAYV

-303 GALGIESKLGVSVF
+303 GALGIENKLGVTVF
-317 NFWLVLPISLLIAM
+317 NFWLVLPVSLLVAM
-331 CTGFILALP
+331 FTGFILALP

-368 LKPLIG
+368 LKPIIG
-374 GAQGVLFI
+374 GAQGILFI

-390 DLIGPQRL
+390 ELIGPQRL
-398 YYVILGG
+398 YYVILGA

-414 RLNNSRTGRQW
+414 RLNNSRIGRQW
-425 MAIREDEDVAAAMG
+425 MAIREDEDVASAMG
-439 INTARARLLA
+439 INTARSKLLA

-456 GGVAGAIFAAKLG
+456 GGLAGAIFAAKLG
-469 TIFPSSFNLL
+469 TIFPTSFNLL

-542 AIYRREVGREEE
+542 AVYRREVGRGDAE
-554 AQGLP
+554 QSLP
-559 APGGGQE
+559 VGEPGQ

>member
-1 MKAKPLDWRPL
+1 MSTQSLNWRPL
-12 VRGGLIAGAVTLYM
+12 IRSGLIAGGVALYT
-26 ALIGMLAAF
+26 ALIGMLVAF
-35 DEREVVRNSFTLGQL
+35 NEREVVRNSFTLGLL
-50 LLVAPAALAGWLN
+50 LLVAPAALAGWLISRQKDN
-63 ARGQTAGSALRLLLQ
+63 GTPLRLLLR
-78 GLVPGL
+78 GLVTGL
-84 LASLPLLALLW
+84 VTSLPLLALLW
-95 LNTLF
+95 LNTLLDI
-100 NFRSVLVN
+100 RSVLINVN
-108 VDRDLVRLLSF
+108 RDLIQLLSF
-119 GSESLLAGAVLLL
+119 DSDTLLAGSLTLLATL
-132 LTMGVAGAL
+132 GVAGML
-141 GAGILLV
+141 GAGILLI
-148 TPRLRHALLTA
+148 PARLRHALLTA
-159 LAWTLGAGIL
+159 TAWMLGAGVL
-169 GELVRQLLSQFLERD
+169 GELLRQLLSQFLDRD

-194 LKPEPAAAL
+194 LKPEPAAAI
-203 FLIVFVSDL
+203 FLIAFLSDL
-212 FWSWYR
+212 FWTWYKANRKQRNVKPRR
-218 AQGSRRSGE
+218 ALQ
-227 RSGALRYGRVG
+227 YTRVG
-238 ALAILLLLLP
+238 ALGILLLLLP
-248 ALVGSAIS
+248 VLVGSAIS

-271 LNIAVGLAGLFDLG
+271 LNVAVGLAGLFDLG

-291 VGAYT
+291 VGAYI
-296 MGVLTST
+296 MGVLTTT
-303 GALGIESKLGVSVF
+303 GALGLESKLGVSVF
-317 NFWLVLPISLLIAM
+317 NFWLVLPVSLLVAM
-331 CTGFILALP
+331 FTGFILALP

-368 LKPLIG
+368 LKPFIG

-382 PAPNFLGV
+382 PPPNFLGI

-398 YYVILGG
+398 YYIILGA

-414 RLNNSRTGRQW
+414 RLNNSRIGRQW
-425 MAIREDEDVAAAMG
+425 MAIREDEDVASAMG
-439 INTARARLLA
+439 INTARSKLLA

-456 GGVAGAIFAAKLG
+456 GGLAGAIFAAKLG

-542 AIYRREVGREEE
+542 AVYRREVGRDDDSASQPVGEL
-554 AQGLP
+554 AQ
-559 APGGGQE
+559 

>member
-1 MKAKPLDWRPL
+1 MSTQSLNWRPL
-12 VRGGLIAGAVTLYM
+12 IRSGLIAGGVALYT
-26 ALIGMLAAF
+26 ALIGMLVAF
-35 DEREVVRNSFTLGQL
+35 DEREVVRNSFTLGLL

-63 ARGQTAGSALRLLLQ
+63 GRQTDRGAPLRLLLR
-78 GLVPGL
+78 GLVTGL
-84 LASLPLLALLW
+84 VTSLPLLALLW
-95 LNTLF
+95 LNTSLD
-100 NFRSVLVN
+100 FRSVLINVN
-108 VDRDLVRLLSF
+108 RDLIRLLSF
-119 GSESLLAGAVLLL
+119 DSDTLLAGSLMLLATL
-132 LTMGVAGAL
+132 GVAGAL
-141 GAGILLV
+141 GAGILLI
-148 TPRLRHALLTA
+148 PARLRHALLTA
-159 LAWTLGAGIL
+159 LAWMLGAGIL
-169 GELVRQLLSQFLERD
+169 GELVRQLLSQFLDRD

-194 LKPEPAAAL
+194 LKPEPAAAI
-203 FLIVFVSDL
+203 FLIAFLSDL
-212 FWSWYR
+212 FWSWYKANKSKRVVERRR
-218 AQGSRRSGE
+218 ALQ
-227 RSGALRYGRVG
+227 YTRVG
-238 ALAILLLLLP
+238 ALGILLLLLP
-248 ALVGSAIS
+248 VLVGSAIS

-271 LNIAVGLAGLFDLG
+271 LNVAVGLAGLFDLG

-291 VGAYT
+291 VGAYI
-296 MGVLTST
+296 MGVLTTT

-317 NFWLVLPISLLIAM
+317 NFWLVLPVSLLVAM
-331 CTGFILALP
+331 FTGFILALP

-368 LKPLIG
+368 LKPIIG

-382 PAPNFLGV
+382 PPPNFLGI

-398 YYVILGG
+398 YYIILGA

-414 RLNNSRTGRQW
+414 RLNNSRIGRQW
-425 MAIREDEDVAAAMG
+425 MAIREDEDVASAMG
-439 INTARARLLA
+439 INTARSKLLA

-456 GGVAGAIFAAKLG
+456 GGLAGAIFAAKLG

-500 VGALFLVGL
+500 VGALFLVGM

-542 AIYRREVGREEE
+542 AVYRREVGRDDDSASQPVGEL
-554 AQGLP
+554 AQ
-559 APGGGQE
+559 

>member
-1 MKAKPLDWRPL
+1 MSPSSMNWRPL
-12 VRGGLIAGAVTLYM
+12 VRTGLIAGGVTLYTS
-26 ALIGMLAAF
+26 LIGMLVAF

-50 LLVAPAALAGWLN
+50 LLVAPAVIAGWLS
-63 ARGQTAGSALRLLLQ
+63 ARKVQQGNSAQLLLR

-84 LASLPLLALLW
+84 AASLPLLALL
-95 LNTLF
+95 LVNSLF
-100 NFRSVLVN
+100 NLRPVLIN
-108 VDRDLVRLLSF
+108 VDRDLVRLISF
-119 GSESLLAGAVLLL
+119 DSETLI
-132 LTMGVAGAL
+132 AGAL
-141 GAGILLV
+141 MLLVTLGIAGVVGAGILLV
-148 TPRLRHALLTA
+148 PDRLRHALLSA
-159 LAWTLGAGIL
+159 LAWMLGAGIL
-169 GELVRQLLSQFLERD
+169 GELVRQLLSQFLERE

-194 LKPEPAAAL
+194 LKPEPAALL
-203 FLIVFVSDL
+203 FVVVFVSDL

-218 AQGSRRSGE
+218 VRRQEQAGEPSR
-227 RSGALRYGRVG
+227 ALQYTRLGGLGV
-238 ALAILLLLLP
+238 LLLLLP
-248 ALVGSAIS
+248 LLVGSAIS

-303 GALGIESKLGVSVF
+303 GVLGIESKLGVTFF
-317 NFWLVLPISLLIAM
+317 NFWLVLPVSLLVAM
-331 CTGFILALP
+331 FTGFILALP

-368 LKPLIG
+368 LKPIIG

-382 PAPNFLGV
+382 PPPNFFGAE
-390 DLIGPQRL
+390 LIGPQRL
-398 YYVILGG
+398 YYIILGA

-425 MAIREDEDVAAAMG
+425 MAIREDEDVASAMG
-439 INTARARLLA
+439 INTARSKLLA

-469 TIFPSSFNLL
+469 TIFPTSFNLL

-542 AIYRREVGREEE
+542 AVYKREVRRGS
-554 AQGLP
+554 AAATLP
-559 APGGGQE
+559 VGERAA

>member
-1 MKAKPLDWRPL
+1 MSTQSLNWRPL
-12 VRGGLIAGAVTLYM
+12 IRIGLIAGGVALYT
-26 ALIGMLAAF
+26 ALIGMLVAF
-35 DEREVVRNSFTLGQL
+35 DEREVVRNSFTLGLL

-63 ARGQTAGSALRLLLQ
+63 GRQTDRGAPLRLLLR
-78 GLVPGL
+78 GLVTGL
-84 LASLPLLALLW
+84 VTSLPLLALLW
-95 LNTLF
+95 LNTLL
-100 NFRSVLVN
+100 NFRSVLINVN
-108 VDRDLVRLLSF
+108 RDLIRLLSF
-119 GSESLLAGAVLLL
+119 DSDTLLAGSLMLLATL
-132 LTMGVAGAL
+132 GVAGAL
-141 GAGILLV
+141 GAGILLI
-148 TPRLRHALLTA
+148 PARLRHALLTA
-159 LAWTLGAGIL
+159 LAWMLGAGIL
-169 GELVRQLLSQFLERD
+169 GELVRQLLSQFLDRD

-194 LKPEPAAAL
+194 LKPEPAAAI
-203 FLIVFVSDL
+203 FLIAFLSDL
-212 FWSWYR
+212 FWSWYKANKSKRVVERRR
-218 AQGSRRSGE
+218 ALQ
-227 RSGALRYGRVG
+227 YTRVG
-238 ALAILLLLLP
+238 ALGILLLLLP
-248 ALVGSAIS
+248 VLVGSAIS

-271 LNIAVGLAGLFDLG
+271 LNVAVGLAGLFDLG

-291 VGAYT
+291 VGAYI
-296 MGVLTST
+296 MGVLTTT

-317 NFWLVLPISLLIAM
+317 NFWLVLPVSLLVAM
-331 CTGFILALP
+331 FTGFILALP

-368 LKPLIG
+368 LKPIIG

-382 PAPNFLGV
+382 PPPNFLGV

-398 YYVILGG
+398 YYIILGA

-414 RLNNSRTGRQW
+414 RLNNSRIGRQW
-425 MAIREDEDVAAAMG
+425 MAIREDEDVASAMG
-439 INTARARLLA
+439 INTARSKLLA

-456 GGVAGAIFAAKLG
+456 GGLAGAIFAAKLG

-500 VGALFLVGL
+500 VGALFLVGM

-542 AIYRREVGREEE
+542 AVYRREVGRDDDSASQPVGEL
-554 AQGLP
+554 AQ
-559 APGGGQE
+559 